1 MLLLL
6 YSYLLLLFLW
16 ALIPLALT
24 ASLQTPYLLS
34 LALLVTNYLPSFPPS
49 PRMTFRLLHKLDM
62 TFSSL
67 LQGRDVDSGD
77 LLPGFETGRGL
88 STTQKVRIKSLVERT
103 RVIVVEVMRGGE
115 PMEEDESD
123 GAEDRDDDD
132 DNDNEEADM
141 NDIEE
146 EVGQWEMEIA
156 KVYDRTLVELEDT
169 LGVDDGQ

>member
-1 MLLLL
+1 M
-6 YSYLLLLFLW
+6 
-16 ALIPLALT
+16 
-24 ASLQTPYLLS
+24 
-34 LALLVTNYLPSFPPS
+34 
-49 PRMTFRLLHKLDM
+49 
-62 TFSSL
+62 
-67 LQGRDVDSGD
+67 
-77 LLPGFETGRGL
+77 
-88 STTQKVRIKSLVERT
+88 
-103 RVIVVEVMRGGE
+103 EVMRGGE